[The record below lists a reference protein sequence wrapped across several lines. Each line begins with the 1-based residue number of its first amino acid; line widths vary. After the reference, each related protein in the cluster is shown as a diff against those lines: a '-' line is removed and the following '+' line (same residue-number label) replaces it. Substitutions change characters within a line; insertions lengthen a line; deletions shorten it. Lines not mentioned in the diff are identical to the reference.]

1 MSDPS
6 LDWLDLLPDLRV
18 AGVRGVHPQKSTTFL
33 ATFEKSQGVRGVA
46 HEEGDTLRHLTRH
59 PESQPKSLIIGD
71 ATPATPR
78 TPEFEHVAGLL
89 PPDVVAGVHRLRTEP
104 GPHISNPAL
113 WGGIVDDA
121 VRLAADHWAMKAITL
136 GWHPHELFG
145 ASPAAGGEP
154 YLDGLAVWLRS
165 RRLLLIDKRCAI
177 VVDGTERAVFS
188 RFDPTGARYLWD
200 LADIQRE
207 RNEKPDMR
215 AGEADEAGQAPGR
228 RRCR

>member
-18 AGVRGVHPQKSTTFL
+18 AGVRGVHLQKSTTFP
-33 ATFEKSQGVRGVA
+33 ATPEDSQGVRGVA
-46 HEEGDTLRHLTRH
+46 AGEGDTLRHLTRH
-59 PESQPKSLIIGD
+59 PEAQSKTSIMLD

-78 TPEFEHVAGLL
+78 TPDFEDGARSLPPDIVAGL
-89 PPDVVAGVHRLRTEP
+89 HRLRTEP
-104 GPHISNPAL
+104 GPRISEPAL
-113 WGGIVDDA
+113 WGEIVDDA
-121 VRLAADHWAMKAITL
+121 VRLAADDWAMKAITL

-165 RRLLLIDKRCAI
+165 RRLLLIDKWCAI
-177 VVDGTERAVFS
+177 VVDGTQRAVFA

-207 RNEKPDMR
+207 RNKQPDMR
-215 AGEADEAGQAPGR
+215 AAEAAKVMQAASN
-228 RRCR
+228 RRCP